1 MNGAARAISLL
12 NADVDGRRSSLRLS
26 RRLHRGS
33 RRGAR
38 CGDLVVDLR
47 GDRLLPGLINA
58 HDHLALNDH
67 PRTRF
72 REHHRNV
79 CEWIEDIDSRRQSD
93 PVLAACE
100 KVPRNLRL
108 LRGAIKN
115 LLCGATTVAHHDP
128 AYASLHS
135 ADFPVRVPRNY
146 RWSHSL
152 GIDGEA
158 SVRDACRAT
167 PPDSPWIIHAGEG
180 IDAVARAEF
189 ARLAALGCIKA
200 NTVLVHGVAF
210 EAAHLERLAAARGA
224 LVWCP
229 GSNLFL
235 FGRTVDVTPLV
246 SARAVMLG
254 SDSRLSGEND
264 LLCELGLAAA
274 QAPSLIGH
282 LTDMVTCDAARLLR
296 LDDRGALRRG
306 LLADCIV
313 LPAGMALHEARRSD
327 LRAVIVG
334 GELRYG
340 DRDYVAA
347 FDAGARM
354 APVAV
359 DGAAKYLDA
368 TLAAVLPEQG
378 VQTHWQAA

>member
-1 MNGAARAISLL
+1 MNGARAISLL
-12 NADVDGRRSSLRLS
+12 NADIDGRRSSLRL
-26 RRLHRGS
+26 LGGHIEEV
-33 RRGAR
+33 GAAPDAA
-38 CGDLVVDLR
+38 DLVVDLR

-58 HDHLALNDH
+58 HDHLSLNDH

-72 REHHRNV
+72 RERHHNIS
-79 CEWIEDIDSRRQSD
+79 EWIRDIDSRRHSD

-108 LRGAIKN
+108 LRGALKN

-128 AYASLHS
+128 AYASMYT

-152 GIDGEA
+152 GIDGDT
-158 SVRDACRAT
+158 SVRDACDAT
-167 PPDSPWIIHAGEG
+167 PADSPWIIHAGEG
-180 IDAVARAEF
+180 VDAAARAEF
-189 ARLAALGCIKA
+189 ARLEGLGCIRA

-210 EAAHLERLAAARGA
+210 EAAHLERLAAAGGA
-224 LVWCP
+224 LAWCP
-229 GSNLFL
+229 GSNFFL
-235 FGRTVDVTPLV
+235 FGRTADVTPLIC
-246 SARAVMLG
+246 ARAVMVG

-274 QAPSLIGH
+274 HAPSLAAR

-313 LPAGMALHEARRSD
+313 LPAGMPLHDARRVD

-340 DRDYVAA
+340 DRDYAAA
-347 FDAGARM
+347 FDSGARM
-354 APVAV
+354 APVV
-359 DGAAKYLDA
+359 IDGVSKCLDA
-368 TLAAVLPEQG
+368 ALVAALPAQG
-378 VQTHWQAA
+378 PQTHWRAA